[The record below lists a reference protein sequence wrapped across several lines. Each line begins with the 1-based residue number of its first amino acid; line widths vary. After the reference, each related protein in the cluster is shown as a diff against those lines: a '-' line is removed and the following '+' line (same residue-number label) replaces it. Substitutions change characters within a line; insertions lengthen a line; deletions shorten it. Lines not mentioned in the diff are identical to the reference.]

1 MPTRIPDCPLA
12 RTAEQIG
19 PWWTLE
25 ILHETYDGFTR
36 FEEIRRNLGT
46 PADLLADRLSALVT
60 AGLLTTA
67 PADGT
72 NGGGDGASGHDADTG
87 IDPEPDPEPDFEP
100 DPEPDFE
107 PDPDPDAGAAG
118 RTAYRP
124 TELGRSLRP
133 LVLVMT
139 AWGNHR
145 LPPERR
151 GLILVD
157 ARTGVEA
164 DPVVVDRST
173 GRPLDTAEFMFA
185 AGPAAGP
192 ALRERYPRRPTPP
205 TSA

>member
-1 MPTRIPDCPLA
+1 MPSRIPDCPLA

-36 FEEIRRNLGT
+36 FEEIRRNLGM
-46 PADLLADRLSALVT
+46 PAGLLADRLSTLVT

-67 PADGT
+67 PADET
-72 NGGGDGASGHDADTG
+72 NGGGDGHTGRDADADADT
-87 IDPEPDPEPDFEP
+87 
-100 DPEPDFE
+100 
-107 PDPDPDAGAAG
+107 DPDPDAGAAAG

-124 TELGRSLRP
+124 TALGRSLRP

-185 AGPAAGP
+185 TGPAAGP

>member
-46 PADLLADRLSALVT
+46 PAGLLADRLSTLVT

-72 NGGGDGASGHDADTG
+72 NGGGDGDTGHDADADADAG
-87 IDPEPDPEPDFEP
+87 IDPDPEPDF
-100 DPEPDFE
+100 
-107 PDPDPDAGAAG
+107 DPDPDAGAAG

-185 AGPAAGP
+185 TGPAAGP